1 MVDRDKR
8 IGEIAY
14 LLWEEAGKPHG
25 QDQHFWH
32 IAVERYEA
40 EIGATVPAEEPAAEP
55 EAPASKAEPKAQA
68 PKKHAPAKAKA
79 VAAEPAAEPAE
90 PKPDAKA
97 AKDDKP
103 KDDKPKPGKAKA
115 KKTKDDGAP
124 LTASWIKSEA
134 TASPKSGKRKS

>member
-8 IGEIAY
+8 IGKIAY
-14 LLWEEAGKPHG
+14 RLWEEAGKPHG

-32 IAVERYEA
+32 VAVEQYEA
-40 EIGATVPAEEPAAEP
+40 EIGVTGRVPAEEPAAEP
-55 EAPASKAEPKAQA
+55 EAPASKAEPKAPA

-79 VAAEPAAEPAE
+79 VAAEPAPEPAK

-103 KDDKPKPGKAKA
+103 KPGKAKA
-115 KKTKDDGAP
+115 NKTKDDGAP
-124 LTASWIKSEA
+124 LTASWIKSEP
-134 TASPKSGKRKS
+134 TAKPKGGKSKS